1 MSDRAAS
8 AHSVD
13 GGTWFGHPRGLYVLF
28 ATEMWERFSYYG
40 MRALLVLYL
49 TRHFLFDDTMA
60 AHSYGAYAGLVY
72 ALPVVGGLI
81 ADRWLG
87 LRRAVVFGGVLLCL
101 GHFAM
106 AWEGMPAHTLAG
118 GGVWRDDS
126 GIAMTFFAM
135 ALIAVGVGFLKPNI
149 SSLVGRL
156 YPPGDPRCDS
166 GFTIFY
172 MGINLGAAL
181 ATLLVGWVGEVWG
194 WSWGFGLAGIG
205 MLLGLGTF
213 LWGQRY
219 LQGLA
224 EAPDPAWL
232 AQSHYGLRREHW
244 IYLAAAVAVLLCQQG
259 LSHHQWV
266 GGALLATFLGSYV
279 FWGWFCLRL
288 ASAVER
294 RHVILIIV
302 LTFCSVL
309 FWALFEQAGSSMTLF
324 ADRAVDRQLGAFEL
338 RASQIQALNPLFI
351 LLLGPL
357 FAWLWPALRSR
368 GLLPSYSTRFGLGI
382 TQAGLG
388 FVVLAFGIGL
398 GADGAKTALLWLVLA
413 YLLHTTGELCL
424 SPVGLSMVTQLSPA
438 RLVGTM
444 MGTWFLAVAS
454 ASYIGGQLAALAD
467 ISATQQAAGTVY
479 GELFWILGQ
488 MGLVIGIAVLLGS
501 WWLNRLQRD

>member
-1 MSDRAAS
+1 MSERAAS
-8 AHSVD
+8 TYSA
-13 GGTWFGHPRGLYVLF
+13 GGDEWFGHPRGLYVLF

-49 TRHFLFDDTMA
+49 TRHFLFDDAMA
-60 AHSYGAYAGLVY
+60 VRSYGAYAGLVY

-87 LRRAVVFGGVLLCL
+87 LRRAVICGGVLLCL
-101 GHFAM
+101 GHLAM
-106 AWEGMPAHTLAG
+106 AWEGVPARALDG
-118 GGVWRDDS
+118 GGVWRDDI
-126 GIAMTFFAM
+126 GIATTFFAM

-172 MGINLGAAL
+172 IGINLGAAL

-205 MLLGLGTF
+205 MLVGLATF

-219 LQGLA
+219 LRGLA

-232 AQSHYGLRREHW
+232 AQSRFGLRREHW
-244 IYLAAAVAVLLCQQG
+244 IYLGAALAVLLCQQG

-266 GGALLATFLGSYV
+266 GGALLVAFLGVYA
-279 FWGWFCLRL
+279 FWAWFCLRL

-294 RHVILIIV
+294 RHVILVIT

-338 RASQIQALNPLFI
+338 RASQIQGLNPLFI
-351 LLLGPL
+351 VMLGPL
-357 FAWLWPALRSR
+357 FAWLWPALRAR
-368 GLLPSYSTRFGLGI
+368 GRLPGYATRFGLGI
-382 TQAGLG
+382 VQAGLG
-388 FVVLAFGIGL
+388 FAVLAFGISL
-398 GADGAKTALLWLVLA
+398 GADGAKAALLWLVLA

-424 SPVGLSMVTQLSPA
+424 SPVGLSMVTQLSPV

-444 MGTWFLAVAS
+444 MGTWFLAAAS
-454 ASYIGGQLAALAD
+454 ASYIGGMLAALAD
-467 ISATQQAAGTVY
+467 LSTAQQAAGTVY
-479 GELFWILGQ
+479 AELFWVLGQ
-488 MGLVIGIAVLLGS
+488 MGLVIGIAVLLAS
-501 WWLNRLQRD
+501 RWLNRLQRD